1 MTQIAPMP
9 PEAIEQLAN
18 IVGNDNL
25 TTTPAQLNSGSK
37 DCYHFSPI
45 LTPQLDGRAAEVIAW
60 PQTQEQ
66 LVAIISLAAQYKIP
80 VTPRG
85 AGTGNYGQGVPLHG
99 GILVNTRHL
108 DRIVELTPEYARV
121 EAGAIL
127 YNIEKEADTVGA
139 ELRVFPSTVPTSSS
153 AGFICGGSG
162 GIGSI
167 EYGMLWEGD
176 NVRGATVYTIEET
189 PQRIELDRS
198 EMEGVLHNCGLTAF
212 VSEVEFALAPKTQ
225 WNQYILAFDS
235 LTEALNAGEIFSE
248 TPTRK
253 RLVTAFEWPIP
264 SFFKPLVKKGMV
276 PEGKSCLFIYSDCA
290 LDEIK
295 SFAETVSG
303 EVTFNAG
310 PHEGKGRGTQIYD
323 YTWNHTTQ
331 WAMKADPSYTYLQD
345 RFEFPKMHEQI
356 AARKAAFPG
365 EVLEHVE
372 FTKSGGVLQ
381 SGGLT
386 IIKYT
391 TAERLREIIDFS
403 ESIDIRV
410 SNPHTYFLN
419 DDSRWYGDKFLER
432 KSQWDSAGLLNP
444 GHLR

>member
-1 MTQIAPMP
+1 MP
-9 PEAIEQLAN
+9 LEAIEDLKN
-18 IVGNDNL
+18 IVGKDNL
-25 TTTPAQLNSGSK
+25 TTTPAQLTSGSK
-37 DCYHFSPI
+37 DCYHFSPVLI
-45 LTPQLDGRAAEVIAW
+45 PQLDGCAAEVIAF
-60 PQTQEQ
+60 PQTQDQ
-66 LVAIISLAAQYKIP
+66 LVAILSLAARHKIP

-85 AGTGNYGQGVPLHG
+85 AGTGNYGQGVPLQG

-121 EAGAIL
+121 EAGVIL
-127 YNIEKEADTVGA
+127 YNIEKEAEKMGA

-167 EYGMLWEGD
+167 EHGMLWEGD
-176 NVRGATVYTIEET
+176 NVRGATIYTIEES
-189 PQRIELDRS
+189 PQRIELTRD

-212 VSEVEFALAPKTQ
+212 VSEVEFGLAPKTQ
-225 WNQYILAFDS
+225 WNQYIIAFDS
-235 LTEALNAGEIFSE
+235 LTEALNAAETFAE
-248 TPTRK
+248 TPARK
-253 RLVTAFEWPIP
+253 RLVTVFEWPVP
-264 SFFKPLVKKGMV
+264 SFFKPLVKKDLV
-276 PEGKSCLFIYSDCA
+276 PDGKSCLFIYSDA
-290 LDEIK
+290 GLNDIRD
-295 SFAETVSG
+295 FAETVRG

-310 PHEGKGRGTQIYD
+310 PQEGKGRGTQLYD

-331 WAMKADPSYTYLQD
+331 WAMKTDPTYTYLQE
-345 RFEFPKMHEQI
+345 RFEISRMHEQI

-372 FTKSGGVLQ
+372 FTRSEGTLQ
-381 SGGLT
+381 TGGLS

-391 TAERLREIIDFS
+391 SAERLREIIDFC
-403 ESIDIRV
+403 ESIDIRI

-419 DDSRWYGDKFLER
+419 DDNRWYGEKFLER
-432 KSQWDSAGLLNP
+432 KSQWDAAGLLNP